1 MHGVREGAARTATTA
16 AAAVCC
22 MIQGAVTAQA
32 PQPFLPPVHA
42 PHFALQPEF
51 AAIDVNRDG
60 SVDVLSAGLF
70 FGTRLSTLDEHG
82 RTLAES
88 SINAGFAAT
97 PRSPLAPRP
106 VTLVA
111 ADLDRDGRDDL
122 VFAQADGSVFW
133 QRNLGA
139 TRPDAANFATPQ
151 VIDYLGQY
159 LPAAPPFAVR
169 TFAAIE
175 VVDVNADGHLDVIVG
190 AGVHDVWNAAADP
203 GLVACYLGDSAGGFT
218 RDRLPLNGSVTDLEW
233 ADVDGDG
240 IGDHIVAIQ
249 ERGGVGAYFQ
259 DLLHIQLHNGAL
271 ALAGPPQMLVS
282 GRATSL
288 EVGDLDLDGRCDY
301 LLSLLYTGG
310 SAADSAVVCIH
321 GNGTTSPAVTS
332 PSTLPLPTAPGVG
345 SYIPSI
351 QVADFNRDGLL
362 DVATLRGHLATYPTT
377 AASAQLSDAH
387 VYVNMGPFP
396 LTVQAETLPLNALV
410 SFGHCAKAS
419 CGLLPVRPSPDQLHE
434 VDLGADGN
442 PDLMLTAARDA
453 ATGTSLVRVTLRNG
467 GPPNLGEG
475 AFVKVGDASGGD
487 PELAARIGFEG
498 APRVG
503 NTAFTCTLQNLNPG
517 CICGLMWGTFAQAN
531 MVHVYGCDLHVGAQ
545 EFGYVKVTN
554 GPADAGF
561 TKYALPVP
569 NHPALIGDAGYFQF
583 NYWDPSVQAFGGT
596 QATGVWIG
604 G

>member
-1 MHGVREGAARTATTA
+1 MHGVRDAAAPAAPTLAAALCCLSSGAA
-16 AAAVCC
+16 
-22 MIQGAVTAQA
+22 TAQA

-60 SVDVLSAGLF
+60 CPDVLSAGLF

-82 RTLAES
+82 QTLAES
-88 SINAGFAAT
+88 SVNAGMAPT

-106 VTLVA
+106 ISFAV

-122 VFAQADGSVFW
+122 VFAQPDGGVFW

-139 TRPDAANFATPQ
+139 TRPDAANFAAPQ
-151 VIDYLGQY
+151 VIDYLGQL
-159 LPAAPPFAVR
+159 LPAAPPFALR
-169 TFAAIE
+169 TFADIE
-175 VVDVNADGHLDVIVG
+175 VADLDGDGHLDVVVG
-190 AGVHDVWNAAADP
+190 AGVHDAWSAAADP
-203 GLVACYLGDSAGGFT
+203 GLVACYLGDGVGGFS
-218 RDRLPLNGSVTDLEW
+218 RHRLPVTGSVTDLEW
-233 ADVDGDG
+233 VDVDGDG
-240 IGDHIVAIQ
+240 DGDHIVAIQ
-249 ERGGVGAYFQ
+249 ERGGVGAFFQ
-259 DLLHIQLHNGAL
+259 DLLHIALQGNAL

-288 EVGDLDLDGRCDY
+288 EVGDLDLDGRPDY

-310 SAADSAVVCIH
+310 AAVDSAVVCIH
-321 GNGTTSPAVTS
+321 GNGTTSPSVTT
-332 PSTLPLPTAPGVG
+332 PSTLPLPSAPGVG
-345 SYIPSI
+345 SFIPAV

-377 AASAQLSDAH
+377 ANNAQLDAAH
-387 VYVNMGPFP
+387 VYVHMGPFP
-396 LTVQAETLPLNALV
+396 LSGTAETLTLNAQV
-410 SFGHCAKAS
+410 AFGSCDRAV
-419 CGLLPVRPSPDQLHE
+419 CGLLPLRPSPDLLQV

-442 PDLMLTAARDA
+442 PDLMMISAREIGGAAA
-453 ATGTSLVRVTLRNG
+453 PTRVTIRNG
-467 GPPNLGEG
+467 GPPNYGEG
-475 AFVKVGDASGGD
+475 ALVKVGEPSGGD

-498 APRVG
+498 APEVG
-503 NTAFTCTLQNLNPG
+503 NAAFACTLQNLNPG

-531 MVHVYGCDLHVGAQ
+531 LVHVYGCDLHVGAQ
-545 EFGYVKVTN
+545 EFGYVKLTA

-583 NYWDPSVQAFGGT
+583 NYWDPSPQAFGAT

-604 G
+604 S